1 MGLRAIGQMFNR
13 DHGTAVH
20 GLRKVTSMIKTNEVF
35 KKKVEEVCSAVE
47 VVS

>member
-1 MGLRAIGQMFNR
+1 MGFKAIGQMFNR

-35 KKKVEEVCSAVE
+35 KKKLEEVRSAVE